1 MTYNLGSSS
10 IYPPPTYEV
19 IGRVAGMAE

>member
-1 MTYNLGSSS
+1 MKSSS

-19 IGRVAGMAE
+19 IYHMAA

>member
-1 MTYNLGSSS
+1 MHCLKSSS

-19 IGRVAGMAE
+19 I